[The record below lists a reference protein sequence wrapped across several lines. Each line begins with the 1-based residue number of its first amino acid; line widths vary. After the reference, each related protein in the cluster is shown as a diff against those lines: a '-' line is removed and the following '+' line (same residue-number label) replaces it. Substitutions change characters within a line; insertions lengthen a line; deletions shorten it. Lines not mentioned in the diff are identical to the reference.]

1 MIVAERKTFEQIWDN
16 VKDYKSVLVLG
27 CGTCV
32 AVCQAGGEKEVGLLA
47 SELRMKAQME
57 GKNIK
62 IGEKTIER
70 QCDKEYFEPI
80 AAMTKEYDAILS
92 MACGAGVQF
101 SAEVLEP
108 ARLMPALNT
117 RFIGVTEQEGN
128 WAERCRACG
137 NCIVANYG
145 GICPMTICAK
155 SLVNGPCGGSKNGKC
170 EAGQEKD
177 CAWVLIYNRLK
188 KQNRL
193 DLLKPIAATKD
204 YSKQTHPGRMVNES
218 YLKPGREEKKEEEKK
233 EEKKSAK

>member
-1 MIVAERKTFEQIWDN
+1 MIVGERKPFEQIWDSI
-16 VKDYKSVLVLG
+16 KDLKSVLVLG

-32 AVCQAGGEKEVGLLA
+32 AVCQAGGDKEVGLLA
-47 SELRMKAQME
+47 SELRMKSQME

-62 IGEKTIER
+62 IGEATIER
-70 QCDKEYFEPI
+70 QCDREFFDSIKDI
-80 AAMTKEYDAILS
+80 AKNYDVILS

-101 SAEVLEP
+101 CAEVLEP
-108 ARLMPALNT
+108 QRSIPALNT

-137 NCIVANYG
+137 NCVLGSYG

-170 EAGQEKD
+170 EAGQDKD

-193 DLLKPIAATKD
+193 DDLRRSAEPKD
-204 YSKQTHPGRMVNES
+204 YSKQSHPGRYVNEAYS
-218 YLKPGREEKKEEEKK
+218 KPEMEA
-233 EEKKSAK
+233 SNAK

>member
-1 MIVAERKTFEQIWDN
+1 MIVAERKTFEQIWESLQDLN
-16 VKDYKSVLVLG
+16 SVLVLG

-47 SELRMKAQME
+47 SELRMKSQME
-57 GKNIK
+57 GKQLK
-62 IGEKTIER
+62 VGEATLER
-70 QCDKEYFEPI
+70 QCDREFFDSIKET
-80 AAMTKEYDAILS
+80 AKSYDAILS

-108 ARLMPALNT
+108 IRCIPALNT
-117 RFIGVTEQEGN
+117 RFIGVTEQPGN

-137 NCIVANYG
+137 NCVLADYG

-193 DLLKPIAATKD
+193 ENLRTLTMVKD
-204 YSKQTHPGRMVNES
+204 YSQQTHPGRYTNEA
-218 YLKPGREEKKEEEKK
+218 YLKPEMED
-233 EEKKSAK
+233 KSAK

>member
-1 MIVAERKTFEQIWDN
+1 MIIAERKTFDQIWDN
-16 VKDYKSVLVLG
+16 VKNYKSLLVLG

-32 AVCQAGGEKEVGLLA
+32 SVCQAGGEKEVGLLA

-57 GKNIK
+57 GKEIK

-70 QCDKEYFEPI
+70 QCDREYIEPI
-80 AAMTKEYDAILS
+80 KDLAKGYEAILS

-108 ARLMPALNT
+108 ITLMPALNT
-117 RFIGVTEQEGN
+117 RFIGVAEQEGN

-137 NCIVANYG
+137 NCIVGNYG

-155 SLVNGPCGGSKNGKC
+155 GLVNGPCGGSKNGKC

-193 DLLKPIAATKD
+193 DLLKPIYAAKD
-204 YSKQTHPGRMVNES
+204 FSKQTSPGRVVNEA
-218 YLKPGREEKKEEEKK
+218 YLKPSIEEKKVEEKK
-233 EEKKSAK
+233 EEKSAK